1 MTQTTQPVSRVFI
14 ENMEKTRKIE
24 AEEVTY
30 DILAVCDS
38 LNRLCEVLS
47 RLDYAIKRKR
57 IEASLVQKRQDDNN
71 ADKI

>member
-1 MTQTTQPVSRVFI
+1 MTYTIQPLSRTVI
-14 ENMEKTRKIE
+14 EHTEKPNKTE
-24 AEEVTY
+24 AEEVTC

-38 LNRLCEVLS
+38 LNKLCEVLS

-57 IEASLVQKRQDDNN
+57 IETSLVQKRQDNN